1 MSYRF
6 MRILVLF
13 DLPTE
18 TAEDRKNYR
27 HFRKALIKN
36 GFIMWQESVY
46 CRMVLNASVEKSVV
60 EMLRKIKPPRGV
72 VSVLSVTEKQF
83 AKAEYITGNFHSD
96 IIDSDERIVI
106 L

>member
-36 GFIMWQESVY
+36 GFMMWQESVY

-60 EMLRKIKPPRGV
+60 EMLRKIRPPRGV